1 MMAFNAPRMVPP
13 CRGPAARSGWPAAVA
28 LALLCGGCSLSE
40 RLDHARAQGVQARA
54 RVEGLHDAHA
64 RRMSDRATRV
74 AAQDVAVPWLAGRA
88 QPLARDVVLPEP
100 LRTRVEATLLYT
112 DKPDLLRI
120 AQRIRRATGI
130 AVRVLPEAM
139 LPPAM
144 FMPRLQG
151 LQGSASAVDDAARQ
165 AELESGPQPL
175 ADLLDALAARLYVH
189 WRYRAGAIE
198 FYRTDTR
205 VFDVRMLALSTQTES
220 RLGRSASAQAEGFDH
235 AMQTSMQSGEGAP
248 LEALR
253 ARILPFLS
261 RAGVV
266 SEVATGGSALVVTD
280 LPEVLDR
287 IDAYISRENRIA
299 TRRVRIL
306 LEEVTVS
313 TSAQDERD
321 IDWSGVF
328 AQAGRAFNLATPAAA
343 QGTGALAS
351 AAVDTGAWAGSR
363 AMLRALSQAGT
374 VVRRRSIPLLTL
386 NRQPVTHAVHNTF
399 SYVDQVQGGAVG
411 STNVNQALLPTVSVS
426 QKRETVGTFV
436 TIVPDARDDGSI
448 LLSIGYDNTYAQPLQ
463 ALSFG
468 PKDSALVVQ
477 QLNLD
482 GQGTVQQVALRPGQ
496 AVLLAGFDRQELD
509 AQARR
514 LAPGAPIVAG
524 GHDKLGDTRLS
535 TVLLVTAQLEDGDA

>member
-1 MMAFNAPRMVPP
+1 MRV
-13 CRGPAARSGWPAAVA
+13 
-28 LALLCGGCSLSE
+28 LALFTSFPAPGAPLRCGWHVVVTLSLLCTGCTLPE
-40 RLDHARAQGVQARA
+40 RLDQAREHGAQA
-54 RVEGLHDAHA
+54 RERVKGLHDAHA
-64 RRMSDRATRV
+64 RRISDRAARS
-74 AAQDVAVPWLAGRA
+74 AAQDVSQPWLAGRA
-88 QPLARDVVLPEP
+88 QPLARDIVLPEP
-100 LRTRVEATLLYT
+100 LRKRVEATLLYT

-130 AVRVLPEAM
+130 AVRVLPDAM

-151 LQGSASAVDDAARQ
+151 MQGAAPITDDASRQ

-175 ADLLDALAARLYVH
+175 PDLLDALAARLYVY

-220 RLGRSASAQAEGFDH
+220 RLGRAASAQAEGFDH
-235 AMQTSMQSGEGAP
+235 SMQTSMQSGEGAP
-248 LEALR
+248 LDALR

-261 RAGVV
+261 RAGVM

-280 LPEVLDR
+280 TPDVLDR
-287 IDAYISRENRIA
+287 IDAYITRENRVA
-299 TRRVRIL
+299 TRRVRIV
-306 LEEVTVS
+306 LEELTVS
-313 TSAQDERD
+313 TDANDERD

-328 AQAGRAFNLATPAAA
+328 ARAGRALSLSGPNVVP
-343 QGTGALAS
+343 GSGGVAS
-351 AAVDTGAWAGSR
+351 ATLDSGAWSGSR
-363 AMLRALSQAGT
+363 AMLHALSEAGT

-386 NRQPVTHAVHNTF
+386 NRQPVTHAVHNTN
-399 SYVDQVQGGAVG
+399 SYVDQGQGGAVG
-411 STNVNQALLPTVSVS
+411 GTIPNQALLPTVSVS

-448 LLSIGYDNTYAQPLQ
+448 LLSVGYDNTYAHPLQ

-509 AQARR
+509 AQSRR
-514 LAPGAPIVAG
+514 LAPGAPIVTG
-524 GHDKLGDTRLS
+524 GRDKLGDKRLS

>member
-1 MMAFNAPRMVPP
+1 M
-13 CRGPAARSGWPAAVA
+13 
-28 LALLCGGCSLSE
+28 LAISLLCSGCSLPE
-40 RLDHARAQGVQARA
+40 RLDLARAQGAQARQ
-54 RVEGLHDAHA
+54 RVEGLHEAHA
-64 RRMSDRATRV
+64 RRISDRAARL
-74 AAQDVAVPWLAGRA
+74 AAQDVARPWLAGRA
-88 QPLARDVVLPEP
+88 QPLAREVVLPEP

-130 AVRVLPEAM
+130 AVRVLPEAL

-151 LQGSASAVDDAARQ
+151 MPGAQADADDAGRQ

-189 WRYRAGAIE
+189 WRYRANAIE

-220 RLGRSASAQAEGFDH
+220 RLGRAASGQAEGFDH
-235 AMQTSMQSGEGAP
+235 SMQTSMQSGEGAP
-248 LEALR
+248 LQALR

-261 RAGVV
+261 RAGVI
-266 SEVATGGSALVVTD
+266 SEVAQGGNALVVTD
-280 LPEVLDR
+280 MPDVLDR
-287 IDAYISRENRIA
+287 IDAYIARENRVA

-306 LEEVTVS
+306 LEELTVS
-313 TSAQDERD
+313 NDANDERD

-328 AQAGRAFNLATPAAA
+328 ARAGRAFSLASPDVA
-343 QGTGALAS
+343 QGTGAVAS
-351 AAVDTGAWAGSR
+351 ATIGSGAWSGSR
-363 AMLRALSQAGT
+363 AMLQALSEAGT

-411 STNVNQALLPTVSVS
+411 GTVVNQAVLPTVSVS

-448 LLSIGYDNTYAQPLQ
+448 LLSIGYDNSYAQPLQ

-496 AVLLAGFDRQELD
+496 AVLLAGFDRHELD
-509 AQARR
+509 AQSRR
-514 LAPGAPIVAG
+514 LAPGAPILAG
-524 GHDKLGDTRLS
+524 GRDKLGDKRLS